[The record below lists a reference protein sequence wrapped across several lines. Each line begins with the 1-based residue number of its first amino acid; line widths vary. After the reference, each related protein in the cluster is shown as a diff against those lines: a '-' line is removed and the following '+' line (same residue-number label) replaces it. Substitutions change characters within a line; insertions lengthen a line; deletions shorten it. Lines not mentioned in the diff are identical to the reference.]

1 MLRKNR
7 FDRYNKNRAVGSKS
21 KNNLSPNNSYSYNQE
36 ISNDNY
42 DNGENNGHY
51 NARISN
57 FNSKKAKKK
66 RLLSTLVLIFIIFTG
81 LATLTYFTYY
91 FLTKGDNVITDITGD
106 IEFLNESTVL
116 SSPITGVR
124 LNKDIE
130 KQISIRNATTGA
142 MYVRFYI
149 TLENL
154 DGTSLDGD
162 LSILYNYDPNYWYLD
177 TTQNFLYYKGEI
189 GTNKTIDILSTFQVT
204 STDLNENRW
213 GGQSLNIKFSADIIQ
228 VALNSPQSLVN
239 YGWSQ
244 GWANT
249 F

>member
-1 MLRKNR
+1 VLRKNH
-7 FDRYNKNRAVGSKS
+7 FDKFNKHRAVGSKS
-21 KNNLSPNNSYSYNQE
+21 KNNLSPNNSYSNNQDV
-36 ISNDNY
+36 SNDNY
-42 DNGENNGHY
+42 VNGNNNEHY
-51 NARISN
+51 NTRISN
-57 FNSKKAKKK
+57 FNSNRAKKK
-66 RLLSTLVLIFIIFTG
+66 RLFSTLVLIFIIFTG

-91 FLTKGDNVITDITGD
+91 FLTKGDNVITEITGD
-106 IEFLNESTVL
+106 IEFLNESNVL

-124 LNKDIE
+124 LNQDIE
-130 KQISIRNATTGA
+130 KQVTVRNATTGA

-154 DGTSLDGD
+154 DGTSLGGD

-177 TTQNFLYYKGEI
+177 TAQNFLYYKGEL
-189 GTNKTIDILSTFQVT
+189 GVNKTVDILSTFQVT

-213 GGQSLNIKFSADIIQ
+213 AGQSLNINFSADIIQ
-228 VALNSPQSLVN
+228 VSSNSPQSLVN